1 MTESGAR
8 QFHEQVM
15 DGSTFERVSLWGA
28 RFREVHLTDALL
40 RDVDLSGADVRGVA
54 FHRVRMR
61 GVELCD
67 VDISGELENVVVN
80 GVDIGPLVE
89 AELDRRDPDRAK
101 LRPTTVDG
109 FREGFALVEELW
121 EGTVARARTFP
132 PAALHEQ
139 VDGEWSF
146 VQTLR
151 HLSFATGCWVDRM
164 ILGKPDPYR
173 PTDLP
178 WDEAGP
184 GDWFRWERDARH
196 DLDEVLAVRRERQAS
211 VRDLLSTL
219 TAERLDELVSAEGD
233 GWPEP
238 GMEETVGQCLRVV
251 LDEEWHHRLFAERDL
266 TRVARMNDQ
275 RTNNMEES

>member
-1 MTESGAR
+1 MTEFR
-8 QFHEQVM
+8 EQQM
-15 DGSTFERVSLWGA
+15 DGAVFERVSLRGA
-28 RFREVHLTDALL
+28 RFREVYLNDAGI
-40 RDVDLSGADVRGVA
+40 RDVDLTGADIRAVA

-61 GVELCD
+61 GVELAH
-67 VDISGELENVVVN
+67 VDISGELEDVVVN
-80 GVDIGPLVE
+80 GVDIAPLVE
-89 AELDRRDPDRAK
+89 AELDRRDPDRVK

-109 FREGFALVEELW
+109 FREAFALVERRWDE
-121 EGTVARARTFP
+121 TVARARTFP
-132 PAALHEQ
+132 PDALHEQ

-178 WDEAGP
+178 WDEAAP

-211 VRDLLSTL
+211 VRELLSTL
-219 TAERLDELVSAEGD
+219 TDERLDDIAAAEGD
-233 GWPEP
+233 GWPEA
-238 GMEETVGQCLRVV
+238 GMEEPVGQCLRVV
-251 LDEEWHHRLFAERDL
+251 LNEEWHHRLFAERDL
-266 TRVARMNDQ
+266 DRLQ
-275 RTNNMEES
+275 QKES